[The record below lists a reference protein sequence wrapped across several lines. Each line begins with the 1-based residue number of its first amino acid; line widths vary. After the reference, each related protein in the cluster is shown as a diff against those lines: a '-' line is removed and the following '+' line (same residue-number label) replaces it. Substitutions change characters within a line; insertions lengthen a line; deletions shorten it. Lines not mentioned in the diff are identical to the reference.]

1 MFGKV
6 IYFDE
11 EKINEYKSALLGK
24 KNIKPELFMPL

>member
-11 EKINEYKSALLGK
+11 EKINEYKAVLLGK
-24 KNIKPELFMPL
+24 KNVKINP